1 MAIKKRCPR
10 CLQVLRVDGT
20 CQNPK
25 CVKYV
30 PRPEVPAEQEKETA
44 EE

>member
-1 MAIKKRCPR
+1 MAVQKRCKR
-10 CLQVLRVDGT
+10 CLKPLREDGT
-20 CQNPK
+20 CQNPN

-30 PRPEVPAEQEKETA
+30 PESEIPAEQEKETA